1 MRLSLSM
8 EVPCPLIM
16 AKRQNKVSK
25 QPAVLAR
32 EGGQEIVGI
41 VLILA
46 GILLFVSFLRFTPV
60 DFVGWK
66 VFGGFAPEGAADE
79 PTKNLIGP
87 VGAFLG
93 FIFIGLFGAAAY
105 LFSLAMIWL
114 GV

>member
-1 MRLSLSM
+1 MEFSQNGAGGASEERISGEINCLDGLNFILAPQGVSMRLSLSM

-66 VFGGFAPEGAADE
+66 VFGGFAPE
-79 PTKNLIGP
+79 
-87 VGAFLG
+87 
-93 FIFIGLFGAAAY
+93 
-105 LFSLAMIWL
+105 
-114 GV
+114 